1 MFEESI
7 PCLSRAVMIRPDSA
21 KARNSLGVSLAS
33 RGKIAEAVGHFR
45 EALRLDPGNVQARAN
60 LEDALRGWR

>member
-1 MFEESI
+1 M
-7 PCLSRAVMIRPDSA
+7 LRPDSA

-33 RGKIAEAVGHFR
+33 RGKIAEAAGHFR